1 MNSFQRK
8 ALYTALAGVTGL
20 GATTAANAVNVNP
33 GGLGQVLL
41 YPYYTVRADASGN
54 AYNSLLYV
62 VNSTASVKAV
72 KVRFLEGKDSR
83 EVLDFNLFLSA
94 FDVWTAGIIPDA
106 TSGSGKLVTFDKSC
120 TIPPIPAGGKDFVN
134 FAYVGSVAD
143 GANPSLDRT
152 KEGYVEIIE
161 MATYTTNST
170 VGVAATHVSG
180 VPPCTSTALT
190 VNAAKNANRPD
201 GGLFGGMS
209 LINVDDGTDYTEDA
223 TAIDNFSIFSQFTD
237 AGSIFPNLDNAV
249 TGFGLGGF
257 DIATSVVLANN
268 DVYQSVWGPGVNP
281 VFGPTQQVDAVS
293 AVLMHNQVL
302 NQFVLD
308 SGTNSGTDWVI
319 TFPTKRFYINANPP
333 NGNTGPAVYL
343 FQRNFNGNAGSCDDV
358 TLDLFDREEFV
369 AQGSFSPPPPT
380 AVNSLCWEANVV
392 TFNNSQV
399 LDSTNVVNIPTTFQ
413 NGWANVGFFPA
424 SITFPTHHLINQSNT
439 LITNISGATSSGASA
454 TYFGLP
460 LIGFEVEVYKNNT
473 LIVSGSNVLSDYG
486 GNFDHKTTT
495 AVSPSF

>member
-8 ALYTALAGVTGL
+8 ALYTALAGVSGL
-20 GATTAANAVNVNP
+20 GATTAADAVNVNA

-41 YPYYTVRADASGN
+41 YPYYTVRADANGN

-94 FDVWTAGIIPDA
+94 FDVWTAGIIPDTTA
-106 TSGSGKLVTFDKSC
+106 GSGKLVTFDKSC

-134 FAYVGSVAD
+134 FAYVGSAAD
-143 GANPSLDRT
+143 GADQSLDRT

-180 VPPCTSTALT
+180 VPPCSTGPLT
-190 VNAAKNANRPD
+190 VQAASQGNDPA

-223 TAIDNFSIFSQFTD
+223 VAIDHFSSFPQFFS
-237 AGSIFPNLDNAV
+237 AGSINPNLNNAV
-249 TGFGLGGF
+249 TGFNGF
-257 DIATSVVLANN
+257 LPFATSLVIANN
-268 DVYQSVWGPGVNP
+268 AVYQSTWGPGAATP
-281 VFGPTQQVDAVS
+281 FAPTQQVDAVS
-293 AVLMHNQVL
+293 AVLMHDNVL

-308 SGTNSGTDWVI
+308 SGTNSGTDWVV

-358 TLDLFDREEFV
+358 SIELFDREEFK

-380 AVNSLCWEANVV
+380 SVNSLCWEANVV

-399 LDSTNVVNIPTTFQ
+399 LDSKNVDNIPTTFQ
-413 NGWANVGFFPA
+413 NGWADINFFP
-424 SITFPTHHLINQSNT
+424 STVTGTIHKLINQSNT
-439 LITNISGATSSGASA
+439 TITGIGGITTTGNST
-454 TYFGLP
+454 TYNGLP

-495 AVSPSF
+495 LVTLPPT